1 MVASS
6 NRKAGGVVVVVA
18 DANAAAP
25 ALLYLPQSS
34 PLSMTTTQ
42 VSGNDDNDGIDDAT
56 ATLRPPRNA
65 AEGDRDAPLRNG

>member
-1 MVASS
+1 
-6 NRKAGGVVVVVA
+6 
-18 DANAAAP
+18 
-25 ALLYLPQSS
+25 
-34 PLSMTTTQ
+34 MTTTQ